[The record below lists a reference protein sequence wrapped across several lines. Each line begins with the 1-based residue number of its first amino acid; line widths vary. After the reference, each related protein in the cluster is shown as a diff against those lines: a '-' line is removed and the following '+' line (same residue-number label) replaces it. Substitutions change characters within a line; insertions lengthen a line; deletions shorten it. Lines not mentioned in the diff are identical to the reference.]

1 MCGSK
6 TKKSQF
12 STLKNK
18 DAEEEGLK
26 SRLDATLGNQLGADL
41 LQDAFRL
48 AIRQIIGLVVAG
60 RDFDEPLDF
69 DVGNGAHVVL

>member
-12 STLKNK
+12 STLKN
-18 DAEEEGLK
+18 AEEEEFK

-41 LQDAFRL
+41 LQDALRL
-48 AIRQIIGLVVAG
+48 AIRQIIGLVVTG